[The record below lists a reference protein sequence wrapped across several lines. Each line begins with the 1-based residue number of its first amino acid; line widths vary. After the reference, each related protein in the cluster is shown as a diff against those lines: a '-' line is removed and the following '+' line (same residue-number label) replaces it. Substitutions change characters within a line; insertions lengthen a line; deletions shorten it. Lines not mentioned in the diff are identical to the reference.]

1 MTPPMLEHEIT
12 GLQHKLLEMAG
23 LVEQMLRQAVESVL
37 TRDKAL
43 AQLVVDTDDKI
54 DLLENEIE
62 SSCIQLIALHQPVA
76 TELRFLT
83 TAMKVNH
90 NIERIADKSVAI
102 AKRSI
107 ELLEHPPVKPFVD
120 LPYAAQVIQLMVKD
134 VLDAFVNR
142 DAEYALKIRE
152 RDSEVDEIYEK
163 MLNELLT
170 ILSETSQT
178 YPTGY
183 QSPTAFPPFG
193 ADRRPRCTY
202 RRRGLLPRQRR
213 CYPTFLNSPNTN
225 PYQAEPFNCR
235 SFLSKKSRFGEEDR
249 DLEIPPTIKIPVQ
262 FSPDKNGYPV
272 VGRGF

>member
-1 MTPPMLEHEIT
+1 MLEHEIT

-43 AQLVVDTDDKI
+43 AHLVVDTDDKI

-107 ELLEHPPVKPFVD
+107 ELSEHPPVKTFVD
-120 LPYAAQVIQLMVKD
+120 LPYAAQVIQSMVKD

-142 DAEYALKIRE
+142 DAEYALEIRE

-170 ILSETSQT
+170 ILSE
-178 YPTGY
+178 YPKLIQPGI
-183 QSPTAFPPFG
+183 S
-193 ADRRPRCTY
+193 
-202 RRRGLLPRQRR
+202 LLLLFRHLERIGD
-213 CYPTFLNSPNTN
+213 L
-225 PYQAEPFNCR
+225 AAHI
-235 SFLSKKSRFGEEDR
+235 GEEVYYLVKGDVIR
-249 DLEIPPTIKIPVQ
+249 H
-262 FSPDKNGYPV
+262 S
-272 VGRGF
+272 

>member
-1 MTPPMLEHEIT
+1 MLEHEIT

-23 LVEQMLRQAVESVL
+23 LAEQMLRQAVESVL

-43 AQLVVDTDDKI
+43 AELVVDTDDKI

-107 ELLEHPPVKPFVD
+107 ELSEHPPVKPFVD

-170 ILSETSQT
+170 ILSEHPKLIQPGIS
-178 YPTGY
+178 
-183 QSPTAFPPFG
+183 
-193 ADRRPRCTY
+193 
-202 RRRGLLPRQRR
+202 LLLLFRHLERIGD
-213 CYPTFLNSPNTN
+213 L
-225 PYQAEPFNCR
+225 AAHI
-235 SFLSKKSRFGEEDR
+235 GEEVYYLVKGDVIR
-249 DLEIPPTIKIPVQ
+249 H
-262 FSPDKNGYPV
+262 S
-272 VGRGF
+272 

>member
-1 MTPPMLEHEIT
+1 MLEHEIT

-83 TAMKVNH
+83 TAMKINH

-107 ELLEHPPVKPFVD
+107 ELSEHPPVKPFVD
-120 LPYAAQVIQLMVKD
+120 LPYAAQVIQSMVKG

-170 ILSETSQT
+170 ILSEHPKLIQPGIS
-178 YPTGY
+178 
-183 QSPTAFPPFG
+183 
-193 ADRRPRCTY
+193 
-202 RRRGLLPRQRR
+202 LLLLFRHLERIGD
-213 CYPTFLNSPNTN
+213 L
-225 PYQAEPFNCR
+225 AAHI
-235 SFLSKKSRFGEEDR
+235 GEEVYYLVKGDVIR
-249 DLEIPPTIKIPVQ
+249 H
-262 FSPDKNGYPV
+262 S
-272 VGRGF
+272 

>member
-83 TAMKVNH
+83 TAMKINH

-107 ELLEHPPVKPFVD
+107 ELSEHPPVKPFVD
-120 LPYAAQVIQLMVKD
+120 LPYAAQVIQSMVKG

-170 ILSETSQT
+170 ILSEHPKLIQPGIS
-178 YPTGY
+178 
-183 QSPTAFPPFG
+183 
-193 ADRRPRCTY
+193 
-202 RRRGLLPRQRR
+202 LLLLFRHLERIGD
-213 CYPTFLNSPNTN
+213 L
-225 PYQAEPFNCR
+225 AAHI
-235 SFLSKKSRFGEEDR
+235 GEEVYYLVKGDVIR
-249 DLEIPPTIKIPVQ
+249 H
-262 FSPDKNGYPV
+262 S
-272 VGRGF
+272 

>member
-1 MTPPMLEHEIT
+1 MTPPMLAHEIT

-23 LVEQMLRQAVESVL
+23 LVEQMLRQAFESVL

-107 ELLEHPPVKPFVD
+107 ELSEHPPVKPFVD
-120 LPYAAQVIQLMVKD
+120 LPYAAQVIQSMVKD

-142 DAEYALKIRE
+142 DAEYALQIRE
-152 RDSEVDEIYEK
+152 RDSEVDEIYER

-170 ILSETSQT
+170 ILSEHPKLIQPGIS
-178 YPTGY
+178 
-183 QSPTAFPPFG
+183 
-193 ADRRPRCTY
+193 
-202 RRRGLLPRQRR
+202 LLLLFRHLERIGD
-213 CYPTFLNSPNTN
+213 L
-225 PYQAEPFNCR
+225 AAHI
-235 SFLSKKSRFGEEDR
+235 GEEVYYLVKGDVIR
-249 DLEIPPTIKIPVQ
+249 H
-262 FSPDKNGYPV
+262 S
-272 VGRGF
+272 